1 MKKRFKQIIS
11 LVMAV
16 TLLCGN
22 LNVVLAEA
30 VTDGAE
36 VQAVTTDTNEGTTDS
51 TASDT
56 GAGTDASTGT
66 DASAGT
72 DAGTGADASTGTD
85 AGTSTDASAGTDAG
99 TGTDSSASTGA
110 GTDAGTGTD
119 SSASTGADT
128 TAEVSDS
135 TDAVVITE
143 NDKPYLA
150 LGSDLTEEQK
160 NTVLGYMGIDPAAL
174 ENYDVVYINNQEEHQ
189 YLDSYMDSSAIGTKS
204 LSSVVITK
212 ADKGSGINI
221 STYNINYCTVGMYKN
236 ALATAGVTDANIIVA
251 GPFQLSGT
259 AALVGIFKAYEEMT
273 GNQIEEEIV
282 DAALNELVTT
292 GELNKSIDGDPE
304 SVEALIAELKE
315 KLANG
320 DLDTEE
326 DIREAINELA
336 KKYELSLSE
345 DDIKTLIEL
354 IDALK
359 GLDLDW
365 DSIANQAASW
375 ADKLGV
381 DIDSIDKEAA
391 MGLFEKI
398 KEVVKSI
405 WEKIKSIF

>member
-1 MKKRFKQIIS
+1 MKKKLKQIIS

-22 LNVVLAEA
+22 LNVVLAEE

-36 VQAVTTDTNEGTTDS
+36 VQAGTTDG
-51 TASDT
+51 AAEET
-56 GAGTDASTGT
+56 GATTDVNAGTDA
-66 DASAGT
+66 
-72 DAGTGADASTGTD
+72 
-85 AGTSTDASAGTDAG
+85 STDASAGTDAG
-99 TGTDSSASTGA
+99 TGMDTSASTDA
-110 GTDAGTGTD
+110 STDASVGTDASTD
-119 SSASTGADT
+119 TGADASAGTATDTGANT

-174 ENYDVVYINNQEEHQ
+174 DNYDVVYINNEEEHQ

-204 LSSVVITK
+204 LSSVVIAK

-326 DIREAINELA
+326 DIRNAINELA

-354 IDALK
+354 INALK

-381 DIDSIDKEAA
+381 DLDSIDKEAA
-391 MGLFEKI
+391 IGIFEKI
-398 KEVVKSI
+398 KEIVKSI

>member
-16 TLLCGN
+16 TLFCGN
-22 LNVVLAEA
+22 LNVVLAEE

-72 DAGTGADASTGTD
+72 DAGTG
-85 AGTSTDASAGTDAG
+85 
-99 TGTDSSASTGA
+99 TDSSASTGA
-110 GTDAGTGTD
+110 N
-119 SSASTGADT
+119 T

-273 GNQIEEEIV
+273 GKQIEEEIV

-381 DIDSIDKEAA
+381 DLDSIDKEAA

-398 KEVVKSI
+398 KEIVKSI

>member
-1 MKKRFKQIIS
+1 MYTF
-11 LVMAV
+11 
-16 TLLCGN
+16 
-22 LNVVLAEA
+22 EF
-30 VTDGAE
+30 
-36 VQAVTTDTNEGTTDS
+36 
-51 TASDT
+51 TALSYT
-56 GAGTDASTGT
+56 YF
-66 DASAGT
+66 
-72 DAGTGADASTGTD
+72 
-85 AGTSTDASAGTDAG
+85 
-99 TGTDSSASTGA
+99 SS
-110 GTDAGTGTD
+110 
-119 SSASTGADT
+119 
-128 TAEVSDS
+128 
-135 TDAVVITE
+135 
-143 NDKPYLA
+143 
-150 LGSDLTEEQK
+150 
-160 NTVLGYMGIDPAAL
+160 
-174 ENYDVVYINNQEEHQ
+174 
-189 YLDSYMDSSAIGTKS
+189 
-204 LSSVVITK
+204 
-212 ADKGSGINI
+212 
-221 STYNINYCTVGMYKN
+221 NINYCTVGMYKN

-354 IDALK
+354 IYALK

-365 DSIANQAASW
+365 DSIANQAESW

-381 DIDSIDKEAA
+381 DLDSIDKEAA

-398 KEVVKSI
+398 KEIVKSI

>member
-1 MKKRFKQIIS
+1 MKKRLKQIIS

-22 LNVVLAEA
+22 LNVVLAEE

-36 VQAVTTDTNEGTTDS
+36 VQAVTTDTNEGAADS

-110 GTDAGTGTD
+110 N
-119 SSASTGADT
+119 T

-381 DIDSIDKEAA
+381 DLDSIDKEAA

-398 KEVVKSI
+398 KEIVKSI

>member
-1 MKKRFKQIIS
+1 MKKRLKQIIS
-11 LVMAV
+11 LAMTV

-22 LNVVLAEA
+22 LNVALAEE

-36 VQAVTTDTNEGTTDS
+36 VQTVTTDTNEGAADTAETDS
-51 TASDT
+51 TAEDT
-56 GAGTDASTGT
+56 SVTTDANAGTDASAST

-72 DAGTGADASTGTD
+72 DSSASTG
-85 AGTSTDASAGTDAG
+85 AGTDASAGTDAG

-110 GTDAGTGTD
+110 N
-119 SSASTGADT
+119 T

-174 ENYDVVYINNQEEHQ
+174 DNYDVVYINNQEEHQ

-259 AALVGIFKAYEEMT
+259 AALVGILKAYQEMT

-292 GELNKSIDGDPE
+292 GELNKSIDGDSE

-354 IDALK
+354 INALK

-381 DIDSIDKEAA
+381 DLDSIDKEAA

-398 KEVVKSI
+398 KEIVKSI

>member
-1 MKKRFKQIIS
+1 MKKKLKQIIS

-22 LNVVLAEA
+22 LNVVFAEE

-36 VQAVTTDTNEGTTDS
+36 VQAVTTDTNEGAADTAETDS

-56 GAGTDASTGT
+56 SVATDAN
-66 DASAGT
+66 AG
-72 DAGTGADASTGTD
+72 
-85 AGTSTDASAGTDAG
+85 TDASAGTDAG
-99 TGTDSSASTGA
+99 TGTDSSTSTDASTGTGAGA

-119 SSASTGADT
+119 SSASTGADTGAST

-150 LGSDLTEEQK
+150 LGSDLTDEQK

-326 DIREAINELA
+326 DIRDAINELA

-381 DIDSIDKEAA
+381 DLDSIDKEAA
-391 MGLFEKI
+391 IGIFEKI
-398 KEVVKSI
+398 KEIVKSI
-405 WEKIKSIF
+405 WDKIKSIF